1 MEISM
6 TEETVPVSHHYFLIA
21 GVVMFT
27 SAGETAA
34 EDATLGSAPANAIV
48 RHDSTNFPVRKLAKA
63 QLNLHTSF
71 MQKIP
76 AEALPSITVHD
87 IVITN
92 ISNIGFMTEEEFQR
106 EEAPEPEQEEAAQP
120 VDRI

>member
-1 MEISM
+1 M
-6 TEETVPVSHHYFLIA
+6 TKETVPASHHYFLIA

-27 SAGETAA
+27 SA
-34 EDATLGSAPANAIV
+34 EDGNPENATLGSAPANAIV
-48 RHDSTNFPVRKLAKA
+48 RHDDTSFPVRKLAKA
-63 QLNLHTSF
+63 QLNIHTSF

-92 ISNIGFMTEEEFQR
+92 ITNIGFMTEEEFQL
-106 EEAPEPEQEEAAQP
+106 EEVPEPEQEEAAQP

>member
-1 MEISM
+1 M
-6 TEETVPVSHHYFLIA
+6 TEQTVPILHHYFLIA

-27 SAGETAA
+27 SAP
-34 EDATLGSAPANAIV
+34 EDVSESPTLGSAPANAIV
-48 RHDSTNFPVRKLAKA
+48 RHDDISFPVRKLAKA

-76 AEALPSITVHD
+76 AEALPGITIHD

-92 ISNIGFMTEEEFQR
+92 ITHIGFMTEEEFQK
-106 EEAPEPEQEEAAQP
+106 EEAPQAEQAGQVEAAP
-120 VDRI
+120 VPERI